1 MSPQKRMCHKPNTMA
16 KSNEFSCTLMGEV
29 TISAAK
35 VGWEP
40 KNMDDFSKDEN
51 LMKLVLGVLRGTH
64 EIKGI
69 EHVID
74 CDAAPFIP
82 SGWKVEEHQKGG
94 NIKFDASK
102 VELYLSKKQKNG
114 SIEGNKL
121 REELKGKK
129 VLNANVLDYL
139 LANPKAIPEEWKK
152 DEKGNTRYIF
162 FWGTIYRDSGGRFFV
177 RYLSWDGGQWDWS
190 VYWLSD
196 AFDGLNPA
204 VLSAS

>member
-1 MSPQKRMCHKPNTMA
+1 MCHKPKTMA

-29 TISAAK
+29 TLSAAK

-82 SGWKVEEHQKGG
+82 SCWKVEEHQKNG

-139 LANPKAIPEEWKK
+139 LANPKAIPEEWKGK
-152 DEKGNTRYIF
+152 YIF
-162 FWGTIYRDSGGRFFV
+162 FWGTIYRDSDGRLCV
-177 RYLSWDGGQWDWS
+177 RCLYWDGGQWLWS
-190 VYWLSD
+190 NRWLSY
-196 AFDGLNPA
+196 AFYGHYPA
-204 VLSAS
+204 ALSAS

>member
-1 MSPQKRMCHKPNTMA
+1 MCHKPKTMV

-69 EHVID
+69 EHVVD

-94 NIKFDASK
+94 NITFDASK

-139 LANPKAIPEEWKK
+139 LANPKAIPEEWKGK
-152 DEKGNTRYIF
+152 AVF
-162 FWGTIYRDSGGRFFV
+162 FWGTIYRDSGDNLCV
-177 RYLSWDGGQWDWS
+177 RYLCWNDGQWDWS
-190 VYWLSD
+190 DHWLSYD
-196 AFDGLNPA
+196 FHGVDPA
-204 VLSAS
+204 ALSAS